1 MSAQETTSFRK
12 KIWIFLTIFLV
23 ILLAVFLRLAWIVAA
38 TGFVQVP
45 VFSSYAYEELKP
57 SREVS
62 GTIDFQSYLSEAL
75 NTLVTNRLQSGRG
88 ALQDRSVSLLLP
100 EEILTKGLQQ
110 ALKEKEVP
118 YVQAEK
124 SQMVIEENGF
134 IELFLPV
141 LYKEQE
147 SAVRMSLTVIPEEEG
162 KLVLHLEDMWV
173 GAWHVPGWLQKRFAK
188 EVLPQVTTEL
198 NEKIGRYLS
207 IEKIDW
213 ALGELT
219 AHGELT
225 IQIRPFEQFPPMR

>member
-1 MSAQETTSFRK
+1 
-12 KIWIFLTIFLV
+12 
-23 ILLAVFLRLAWIVAA
+23 
-38 TGFVQVP
+38 
-45 VFSSYAYEELKP
+45 
-57 SREVS
+57 
-62 GTIDFQSYLSEAL
+62 
-75 NTLVTNRLQSGRG
+75 
-88 ALQDRSVSLLLP
+88 VSLLLP